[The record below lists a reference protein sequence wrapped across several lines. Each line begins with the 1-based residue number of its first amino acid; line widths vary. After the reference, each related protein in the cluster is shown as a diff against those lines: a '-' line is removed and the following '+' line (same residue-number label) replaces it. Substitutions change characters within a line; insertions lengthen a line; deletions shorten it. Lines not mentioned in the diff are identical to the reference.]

1 MTDHLLTDRD
11 RRLLREIERLRRCDD
26 PSVDSAEAQ
35 LSVLMAGLPNMEALV
50 TTRSQDAYHDGKLLL
65 EIEKLRRCDNPSVD
79 SPDAQISLV
88 LSGLTGIAERIRS
101 QAERSAVARIVDDE
115 IWDGDGDYPLDRRR
129 IAERRAKAYA
139 KADAIVSLMRGQ

>member
-35 LSVLMAGLPNMEALV
+35 LAVLTAGLSNLEALV
-50 TTRSQDAYHDGKLLL
+50 ATRSQDSDHDGRLLL

-79 SPDAQISLV
+79 GPDAQISLV
-88 LSGLTGIAERIRS
+88 LSGLTGIATRIRA
-101 QAERSAVARIVDDE
+101 QAERSAIARIVDDE
-115 IWDGDGDYPLDRRR
+115 VWDGDGDYPLDRRR
-129 IAERRAKAYA
+129 ISERREKAYA
-139 KADAIVSLMRGQ
+139 KADAILALMQGR